1 MTTEDEILNLL
12 MLQRKV
18 KNHALSLVKDAP
30 GFGPEVRVHE
40 ITSEQVTFVKRWYFG
55 ENYQDELFGS
65 IPTSRLYDN

>member
-1 MTTEDEILNLL
+1 MITEDEVLNLL

-18 KNHALSLVKDAP
+18 KNHALSLIKDAP

-40 ITSEQVTFVKRWYFG
+40 ITSEQVIFVKRWFFG

-65 IPTSRLYDN
+65 IPVLRLYE